1 MRAEMKGLIFA
12 ILLPMYVC
20 ADTNLI
26 SKKNFNEESFD
37 EDDLQ
42 QKIQSRLKDV
52 QYMKSELQLKKTAT
66 DTDPGVMFKVGR
78 LFISIKSQLYKMYVK
93 FQTAVENRLSVQ
105 EELSKLQQD
114 KLLRVEKTL
123 ESLNQNLHDTE
134 ERVLSKVANATQ
146 IGSIQDELSEKVK
159 NEIVQ
164 LKKDVEKEKEELVSK
179 VVGHSSSSVKLLED
193 QISKVKEEVSKENL
207 DKRFEA
213 MLSNVISATQEM
225 VKKEVARS
233 LAGVLNKKSLPE
245 VSPSVKADNGK
256 GGISE
261 LIQKEVRRQ
270 MYVPRP
276 AKRQYSVRRDYV
288 DEEDLD

>member
-1 MRAEMKGLIFA
+1 MKGLIFA